1 MFQITRSIFEA
12 YSEKTELSFWHE
24 LLTLRFVKVTN
35 GYVEFKN

>member
-1 MFQITRSIFEA
+1 VFLKVW
-12 YSEKTELSFWHE
+12 YE